1 MNFLEMNGLQT
12 AQTHFKDIFQN
23 NIHRDYA
30 DAMLDWLEQETDFF
44 TAPSSTKYHGAHPG
58 GLLVHSLNVYYRL
71 RNIAIRDLADKEDP
85 GKCRLSEEQEET
97 VAVIAMLHDVCKVGC
112 YHMETK
118 RRKNPETGRWED
130 YEGYTYKA
138 PLPLGH
144 GEKSLYLIQRRAAA
158 KKRAEMERERAMK
171 LEEHERKAVKRRA
184 EERRR
189 RIARRR
195 LITLALG
202 ALAVVMLLAS
212 VIMTITAKPAAEA
225 AEAEITGAAVTS
237 PPVTLVTAEPDMWDG
252 EGEDPLE
259 AEKIEEALLSSGYF
273 SVAVPMC
280 YEYQDYMRTYCA
292 AYECPYPL
300 ALAVAEVESHFDM
313 DAVGAAGEVGIMQL
327 NPGPENTYWIN
338 LEAETELDP
347 TTPSGNIA
355 AGCYLLGKYMQE
367 YGDANKA
374 AMAYNMGVSGA
385 ENAWAEGITSTD
397 YSTAVVEAMER
408 WEVTVNAW
416 NGI

>member
-1 MNFLEMNGLQT
+1 MSQRKAKEYRRAMGQYNGV
-12 AQTHFKDIFQN
+12 AKDV
-23 NIHRDYA
+23 D
-30 DAMLDWLEQETDFF
+30 
-44 TAPSSTKYHGAHPG
+44 
-58 GLLVHSLNVYYRL
+58 
-71 RNIAIRDLADKEDP
+71 DL
-85 GKCRLSEEQEET
+85 
-97 VAVIAMLHDVCKVGC
+97 
-112 YHMETK
+112 K
-118 RRKNPETGRWED
+118 RRVGVLEARHYRED
-130 YEGYTYKA
+130 RDKA
-138 PLPLGH
+138 MDM
-144 GEKSLYLIQRRAAA
+144 IQRRAAA
-158 KKRAEMERERAMK
+158 KERADLERERAMK
-171 LEEHERKAVKRRA
+171 RAEYERKAAKLRA
-184 EERRR
+184 AERRR
-189 RIARRR
+189 RAARRR
-195 LITLALG
+195 VITLALG
-202 ALAVVMLLAS
+202 ALAVVMILAS

-259 AEKIEEALLSSGYF
+259 AEKIEEALLASGYF

-367 YGDANKA
+367 YGDPNKA

>member
-1 MNFLEMNGLQT
+1 MSQRKAKEY
-12 AQTHFKDIFQN
+12 
-23 NIHRDYA
+23 RR
-30 DAMLDWLEQETDFF
+30 AMEQYTGVAED
-44 TAPSSTKYHGAHPG
+44 
-58 GLLVHSLNVYYRL
+58 VD
-71 RNIAIRDLADKEDP
+71 DL
-85 GKCRLSEEQEET
+85 
-97 VAVIAMLHDVCKVGC
+97 
-112 YHMETK
+112 K
-118 RRKNPETGRWED
+118 RRVGALEARHYRED
-130 YEGYTYKA
+130 RDKA
-138 PLPLGH
+138 VDM
-144 GEKSLYLIQRRAAA
+144 IQRRAAA
-158 KKRAEMERERAMK
+158 KKWEETVKARAMK
-171 LEEHERKAVKRRA
+171 KAEHELKTRA

-259 AEKIEEALLSSGYF
+259 AEKIEEALLASGYF

-408 WEVTVNAW
+408 WEVTVNHGMGYKPGRNTGRGRAEGTDPPLAGTGPRQSGTPGPRVRSGPAQFKPGGDPERSGGMGLRLDRDPGRKGVGGPW
-416 NGI
+416 RKGGPNAYII

>member
-1 MNFLEMNGLQT
+1 MSQRKAKEYRRAMEQYNGV
-12 AQTHFKDIFQN
+12 AEDV
-23 NIHRDYA
+23 D
-30 DAMLDWLEQETDFF
+30 
-44 TAPSSTKYHGAHPG
+44 
-58 GLLVHSLNVYYRL
+58 
-71 RNIAIRDLADKEDP
+71 DL
-85 GKCRLSEEQEET
+85 
-97 VAVIAMLHDVCKVGC
+97 
-112 YHMETK
+112 K
-118 RRKNPETGRWED
+118 RRVGALEARHYRED
-130 YEGYTYKA
+130 RDKA
-138 PLPLGH
+138 VDM
-144 GEKSLYLIQRRAAA
+144 IQRRAAA

-195 LITLALG
+195 LIT
-202 ALAVVMLLAS
+202 
-212 VIMTITAKPAAEA
+212 
-225 AEAEITGAAVTS
+225 
-237 PPVTLVTAEPDMWDG
+237 
-252 EGEDPLE
+252 
-259 AEKIEEALLSSGYF
+259 
-273 SVAVPMC
+273 
-280 YEYQDYMRTYCA
+280 
-292 AYECPYPL
+292 L

>member
-1 MNFLEMNGLQT
+1 MNILPNDLGRQYSLHAPEYEAKALEVLRSGWYILG
-12 AQTHFKDIFQN
+12 
-23 NIHRDYA
+23 REV
-30 DAMLDWLEQETDFF
+30 EQFETEW
-44 TAPSSTKYHGAHPG
+44 AGYIGAKY
-58 GLLVHSLNVYYRL
+58 
-71 RNIAIRDLADKEDP
+71 
-85 GKCRLSEEQEET
+85 C
-97 VAVIAMLHDVCKVGC
+97 VG
-112 YHMETK
+112 
-118 RRKNPETGRWED
+118 
-130 YEGYTYKA
+130 
-138 PLPLGH
+138 
-144 GEKSLYLIQRRAAA
+144 
-158 KKRAEMERERAMK
+158 
-171 LEEHERKAVKRRA
+171 
-184 EERRR
+184 
-189 RIARRR
+189 
-195 LITLALG
+195 
-202 ALAVVMLLAS
+202 LAS
-212 VIMTITAKPAAEA
+212 GLDSLWISFKLLGIGRGDEVIVSANAYIACVMGIS
-225 AEAEITGAAVTS
+225 INGAT
-237 PPVTLVTAEPDMWDG
+237 PVFVEPDQYDNI
-252 EGEDPLE
+252 D
-259 AEKIEEALLSSGYF
+259 AEKIEAALLEQGYF
-273 SVAVPMC
+273 SEEIPLS
-280 YEYQDYMRTYCA
+280 YDLQDVMRTACA
-292 AYECPYPL
+292 EYGCPYPL

>member
-1 MNFLEMNGLQT
+1 MSQRKAKEYRRAMEQYNGV
-12 AQTHFKDIFQN
+12 AEDV
-23 NIHRDYA
+23 D
-30 DAMLDWLEQETDFF
+30 
-44 TAPSSTKYHGAHPG
+44 
-58 GLLVHSLNVYYRL
+58 
-71 RNIAIRDLADKEDP
+71 DL
-85 GKCRLSEEQEET
+85 
-97 VAVIAMLHDVCKVGC
+97 
-112 YHMETK
+112 K
-118 RRKNPETGRWED
+118 RRVGALEARHYRED
-130 YEGYTYKA
+130 RDKA
-138 PLPLGH
+138 VDM
-144 GEKSLYLIQRRAAA
+144 IQRRAAA

-195 LITLALG
+195 
-202 ALAVVMLLAS
+202 
-212 VIMTITAKPAAEA
+212 
-225 AEAEITGAAVTS
+225 
-237 PPVTLVTAEPDMWDG
+237 PVTLVTAEPDMWDG

>member
-1 MNFLEMNGLQT
+1 MSQRKAKEY
-12 AQTHFKDIFQN
+12 
-23 NIHRDYA
+23 RR
-30 DAMLDWLEQETDFF
+30 AMEQYTGVAED
-44 TAPSSTKYHGAHPG
+44 
-58 GLLVHSLNVYYRL
+58 VD
-71 RNIAIRDLADKEDP
+71 DL
-85 GKCRLSEEQEET
+85 
-97 VAVIAMLHDVCKVGC
+97 
-112 YHMETK
+112 K
-118 RRKNPETGRWED
+118 RRVGALEARHYRED
-130 YEGYTYKA
+130 RDKA
-138 PLPLGH
+138 VDM
-144 GEKSLYLIQRRAAA
+144 IQRRAAA
-158 KKRAEMERERAMK
+158 KKWEETVKARAMK
-171 LEEHERKAVKRRA
+171 KAEHELKTRA

-225 AEAEITGAAVTS
+225 AEAE
-237 PPVTLVTAEPDMWDG
+237 
-252 EGEDPLE
+252 DPLE
-259 AEKIEEALLSSGYF
+259 AEKIEEALLASGYF